1 MAAMWAILAVLG
13 GGIGFAAGLNFGV
26 AAAFVS
32 AFVGAWT
39 LTGAGVAALLLRGSR
54 PGDDADVSADDAED
68 VVEIDL
74 NAMTDQ
80 MVAALRGAL
89 DAAERRDGAVVRM
102 GDDARRACA

>member
-13 GGIGFAAGLNFGV
+13 GGIGFTIGLNFGI

-39 LTGAGVAALLLRGSR
+39 FTGAGVAALLLRGSR
-54 PGDDADVSADDAED
+54 PGGEKDVNAEAADD

-74 NAMTDQ
+74 DAMTDQ
-80 MVAALRGAL
+80 MVSALRGAL
-89 DAAERRDGAVVRM
+89 EAAERRDGAAVRM
-102 GDDARRACA
+102 GDAAGRACA